1 MKLNADLSRPAA
13 ALLSELPWQPSPD
26 GSVQR
31 RMLDRDGG
39 EVARATSVVRY
50 PQNSRFPAHR
60 HDRGE
65 EFLVLEGVFSDE
77 HGDYPAGTYVRN
89 PPGSIHTPYSTAGCV
104 LFVKLRQFAS
114 DDLERVVIDTRAAT
128 WSDLDTAGSR
138 LPLHRHDDEAVA
150 LVRLEAGAT
159 LPDKS
164 WPGGVEI
171 LVLEGII
178 EDTEGQHPAD
188 SWLRLPPGTRRRFS
202 SKSGALFYLKRG
214 HLQVVTD
221 Q

>member
-1 MKLNADLSRPAA
+1 MNLYADLAKPAS
-13 ALLSELPWQPSPD
+13 ALLSELPWQPAPD

-50 PQNSRFPAHR
+50 PENSRFPAHR

-89 PPGSIHTPYSTAGCV
+89 PPGSVHTPYSTAGCV

-114 DDLERVVIDTRAAT
+114 DDLERVVIDTRSAT
-128 WSDLDTAGSR
+128 WSDLDAAGSW
-138 LPLHRHDDEAVA
+138 LHLHQHGDEAVA
-150 LVRLEAGAT
+150 LMRLAVGAA
-159 LPDKS
+159 LPDES

-171 LVLEGII
+171 LVIEGAI
-178 EDTEGQHPAD
+178 EDAERQHPD
-188 SWLRLPPGTRRRFS
+188 NSWLRLPPGSQQRFS
-202 SKSGALFYLKRG
+202 SASGALFYLKRG
-214 HLQVVTD
+214 HLKTVAAQ
-221 Q
+221 

>member
-13 ALLSELPWQPSPD
+13 ALLEELPWQSSPD

-50 PQNSRFPAHR
+50 PKNSRFPAHR

-65 EFLVLEGVFSDE
+65 EFFVLEGVFSDE

-89 PPGSIHTPYSTAGCV
+89 PPGSVHTPYSTAGCV

-114 DDLERVVIDTRAAT
+114 DDLERVVIDTRSAT
-128 WSDLDTAGSR
+128 WSDLDTAGSW
-138 LPLHRHDDEAVA
+138 LSLHRHDDEAVT

-159 LPDKS
+159 LPDES

-171 LVLEGII
+171 LVLEGAI
-178 EDTEGQHPAD
+178 EDAEAHHPCD
-188 SWLRLPPGTRRRFS
+188 SWLRLPPGTRRRFGS
-202 SKSGALFYLKRG
+202 TSGALFYLKRG
-214 HLQVVTD
+214 HLRAPAD